1 MKQLFTFIIALF
13 AYTAIQ
19 AQTPITVVNSDFEDL
34 TNMAKNTSD
43 KWAIKGFFL
52 SDVPLTPAGNYVND
66 SQSGLAVGQG
76 IGGSQAFKVTPVQP
90 DATSNSTYQILS
102 LTTDSIDISNREFGK
117 YTYKIYIKLADVLPK
132 NRPFSYSCI
141 ATDANGVDVTAFTA
155 IANTTDQQ
163 TLNATSVFNT
173 SAATADFQ
181 PLHGVFDV
189 SANTNTDPLLGS
201 VLNAKYLKFQLTFGK
216 NMPAALTTTYYFDD
230 FTLTGPAENA
240 TLSNDATLTSLTL
253 DNGTLSPAFSA
264 EQLNYAVVLSN
275 GTTTIPTVS
284 ATTTHASATNVITQ
298 AANLSGTEAERK
310 ATVEVTAEDGT
321 TKLTYTVIFSV
332 ATNNDATLSSLTLDN
347 GTLSPAFSAAQLNYT
362 VVLPNGTA
370 TVPTVSATTTHTN
383 ATKVITQAT
392 NLTGTEAERK
402 ATVEVTADD
411 GTTKSTYTVVFS
423 VAQSTDATLSS
434 LTLDNGTL
442 SPDFSAAQLNYTVV
456 LPEGTTTVPTVSA
469 TATHDNATTVITQ
482 AIKLTGSQANRKA
495 TVEVTAEDGT
505 TKSTYSVLYSVVK
518 STDATLS
525 SLTLDNG
532 TLSPAFSAEQLNY
545 TVVLPNGTTT
555 VPTVS
560 ATTTHANATTV
571 ITQAANLSG
580 TEAERIATVEVTAE
594 DGTTKSTYSVVF
606 SVVKSTDATLSS
618 LTLDNGTLSPAFSAE
633 QLNYTVVLPNG
644 TTTVP
649 TVSAITTHAN
659 ATTVITQAAN
669 LSGTEAERIATV
681 EVTAEDGTTKSNY
694 TVVIS
699 VLTSVNNYMLN
710 DRVKMY
716 PNPVTDI
723 INIEIAGTYN
733 KTSEIIFYNSLGM
746 ELKREVLNSENTK
759 IDISSFQLGVNH
771 AVIISKNSVEW
782 RGSFV
787 KNK

>member
-163 TLNATSVFNT
+163 TLNVTSVFNT

-264 EQLNYAVVLSN
+264 EQLNY
-275 GTTTIPTVS
+275 
-284 ATTTHASATNVITQ
+284 
-298 AANLSGTEAERK
+298 
-310 ATVEVTAEDGT
+310 
-321 TKLTYTVIFSV
+321 
-332 ATNNDATLSSLTLDN
+332 
-347 GTLSPAFSAAQLNYT
+347 
-362 VVLPNGTA
+362 
-370 TVPTVSATTTHTN
+370 
-383 ATKVITQAT
+383 
-392 NLTGTEAERK
+392 
-402 ATVEVTADD
+402 
-411 GTTKSTYTVVFS
+411 
-423 VAQSTDATLSS
+423 
-434 LTLDNGTL
+434 
-442 SPDFSAAQLNYTVV
+442 
-456 LPEGTTTVPTVSA
+456 
-469 TATHDNATTVITQ
+469 
-482 AIKLTGSQANRKA
+482 
-495 TVEVTAEDGT
+495 
-505 TKSTYSVLYSVVK
+505 
-518 STDATLS
+518 
-525 SLTLDNG
+525 
-532 TLSPAFSAEQLNY
+532 

-580 TEAERIATVEVTAE
+580 TEAER
-594 DGTTKSTYSVVF
+594 K
-606 SVVKSTDATLSS
+606 
-618 LTLDNGTLSPAFSAE
+618 
-633 QLNYTVVLPNG
+633 
-644 TTTVP
+644 
-649 TVSAITTHAN
+649 
-659 ATTVITQAAN
+659 
-669 LSGTEAERIATV
+669 ATV

-716 PNPVTDI
+716 PNPATDI
-723 INIEIAGTYN
+723 INVQIAGTYN
-733 KTSEIIFYNSLGM
+733 KTSEIIFYNSLGV

-759 IDISSFQLGVNH
+759 IDISSFHFGIYH

-782 RGSFV
+782 RGSFA